1 MAFLEEGDG
10 AVEDFVRAHEK
21 DIIGVLNG
29 FDRLVLRGTLRRLV
43 LSGGMA
49 GYLYSLGVLLKD
61 FGAFA
66 DEQTKRLRKASLEAA
81 EQLGR
86 PIVYLS
92 KPQISKEETARAIAE
107 QDGVTEGL
115 VCILKAV
122 ESCQSFGIYRNRKTK
137 RLELEP
143 RKRQGL
149 ALYHYWIDPTFGFLG
164 ARIQT
169 WFPFGIQVCLNG
181 REWLA
186 RQMDAQGL
194 RYQRRDNCFVWIEDL
209 ARAQSVMSEQLEIDW
224 PRHLET
230 IADRLNPARAA
241 MLAPFFGTY
250 YWSVFQSEWA
260 SDVMFRTP
268 EALAAIYRPLVRS
281 SIAIHDSKDVMR
293 FLGRKPHGRFEGEVI
308 SSYRHRSEGVRIRHS
323 VQGNSVK
330 AYDKQGQILR
340 FETTINNPRG
350 FKVYRPLEG
359 DSQGELAWRP
369 MRKGIADLHRRTQV
383 SQAANDRY
391 AASLAAV
398 EIKRPLG
405 QAADGICSPV
415 SWKGARVRGLRPF
428 SPEDHDL
435 FAAVACGEFAV
446 NGLRNRD
453 LLAKLHPGQHSPQDR
468 RRLSARMTRKL
479 RLLRAHGI
487 IRKIPCSHRYN
498 VTPKGR
504 EILTAFLHAHQAS
517 VNDLVKMAA

>member
-1 MAFLEEGDG
+1 M
-10 AVEDFVRAHEK
+10 EDFIRAHEK

-43 LSGGMA
+43 LPGGMA
-49 GYLYSLGVLLKD
+49 CYLHQVGVLLKD

-66 DEQTKRLRKASLEAA
+66 EEQTKRLRKASLDVA
-81 EQLGR
+81 ECAGR

-92 KPQISKEETARAIAE
+92 RPQISKDETARKIAVD
-107 QDGVTEGL
+107 DGITEGL

-122 ESCQSFGIYRNRKTK
+122 ESCQSFGIFRNREMK
-137 RLELEP
+137 RLDLEV

-149 ALYHYWIDPTFGFLG
+149 VLYHYWIDPTFGFMS

-169 WFPFGIQVCLNG
+169 WLPFGIQVCLNG

-186 RQMDAQGL
+186 RQMDACGM
-194 RYQRRDNCFVWIEDL
+194 RYQRRDNCFVWIEDPV
-209 ARAQSVMSEQLEIDW
+209 RAQVLMGEQLKTDW
-224 PRHLET
+224 PFHLEA

-260 SDVMFRTP
+260 SDVMFSTP

-281 SIAIHDSKDVMR
+281 SIAVHDSKDVMR
-293 FLGRKPHGRFEGEVI
+293 FLGRKPHGAFKGEVI
-308 SSYRHRSEGVRIRHS
+308 SRYRDRSQGVRIRHT
-323 VQGNSVK
+323 VQGNSIK
-330 AYDKQGQILR
+330 AYDKQGQVLR

-369 MRKGIADLHRRTQV
+369 MRKGIADLHRRARV
-383 SQAANDRY
+383 SQASNDRY
-391 AASLAAV
+391 AASLAVV
-398 EIKRPLG
+398 EIKRSLG
-405 QAADGICSPV
+405 QVAEEIFSPV
-415 SWKGARVRGLRPF
+415 SWKNARARGLRPF

-435 FAAVACGEFAV
+435 FGAIASGEFSI
-446 NGLRNRD
+446 NGLRNCD
-453 LLAKLHPGQHSPQDR
+453 LLAKLHPGLHSPQDR
-468 RRLSARMTRKL
+468 RRLSARTTRKL

-487 IRKIPCSHRYN
+487 IRKVPRSHRYK
-498 VTPKGR
+498 VTIYQGP
-504 EILTAFLHAHQAS
+504 
-517 VNDLVKMAA
+517 